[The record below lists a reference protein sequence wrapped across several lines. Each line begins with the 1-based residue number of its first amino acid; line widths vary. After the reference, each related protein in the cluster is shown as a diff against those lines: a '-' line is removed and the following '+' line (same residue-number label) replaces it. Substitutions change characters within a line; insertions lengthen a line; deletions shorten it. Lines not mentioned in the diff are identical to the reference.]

1 MTMGRKFRVF
11 CHLRRRSDA
20 TIAAELNIMALIS
33 DLVLTSLRRS
43 RENFHQLEGHQMQH
57 GSPGISLITLPQV
70 GELLL
75 EKCGVPKALAKVWSQ
90 R

>member
-1 MTMGRKFRVF
+1 MTGRRRSLF
-11 CHLRRRSDA
+11 CHLEGRSDVTVGA
-20 TIAAELNIMALIS
+20 KADIMALIS

-70 GELLL
+70 GSL
-75 EKCGVPKALAKVWSQ
+75 
-90 R
+90 